1 MIKTLLT
8 LVFGGMVLKYTWKFI
23 KYTIEVLLMVIIFGV
38 AILNG
43 NTDTRTSEDIE
54 IENSIRETV
63 NEFIYECSLD
73 SIK

>member
-8 LVFGGMVLKYTWKFI
+8 LVFGGIVLKYTWKFI

-38 AILNG
+38 AILNS